1 MKPTKKQWLYKSIQE
16 INSKNLKE
24 PIILNQCT
32 TIIDLKLYLKTISSS
47 ILATKYENILRILIA
62 KIEELKKL

>member
-1 MKPTKKQWLYKSIQE
+1 MKPTKKQWLDKSIQD

-47 ILATKYENILRILIA
+47 ILATKNENILRILIA
-62 KIEELKKL
+62 KIEDLKKL

>member
-1 MKPTKKQWLYKSIQE
+1 MKPTKKQWLEKSIQE

-24 PIILNQCT
+24 PIQLNQCT

-47 ILATKYENILRILIA
+47 ILETKNENILRILIA
-62 KIEELKKL
+62 KIEELKKI

>member
-1 MKPTKKQWLYKSIQE
+1 MKPTKKQWLEKSIQE

-32 TIIDLKLYLKTISSS
+32 IIIDLKLYLKTISSS
-47 ILATKYENILRILIA
+47 ILATNNENILRILIA

>member
-1 MKPTKKQWLYKSIQE
+1 MKPTKKQWLDKSIQD

-32 TIIDLKLYLKTISSS
+32 KIIDLKLYLKTISSS
-47 ILATKYENILRILIA
+47 ILTTKNENILRILIA